1 MFYENNLTLMCGPT
15 LQLVDWRSEF
25 TKWWVNEFK
34 AVKFPSAGHVFNY
47 YIDPETKRFM
57 PWTEKVVKFELDSE
71 IPLQVNQKMHLGEA
85 HAMPTS
91 PQLNL
96 RTQSPFPFSRP
107 LLIPLRIYSSHRLHY
122 AFLLQMH
129 SIL

>member
-1 MFYENNLTLMCGPT
+1 MFYEKNLTLMPT

-57 PWTEKVVKFELDSE
+57 PWTEKVVKFELDTE

-85 HAMPTS
+85 HARFACEPRPSSTCGLKAPS
-91 PQLNL
+91 LSAQHC
-96 RTQSPFPFSRP
+96 SFP
-107 LLIPLRIYSSHRLHY
+107 
-122 AFLLQMH
+122 
-129 SIL
+129 